1 MRLWNSYVNTLILS
15 SQYNPPRFIE
25 LLVLTL
31 AIAMLIIATLVP
43 EEPYLVVG
51 LSFVVGSSISIL
63 VQEAMSITDHTH
75 PA

>member
-1 MRLWNSYVNTLILS
+1 MQLWNFYVNTLILS

-25 LLVLTL
+25 LLILTL

-51 LSFVVGSSISIL
+51 LSFVVGSSISI
-63 VQEAMSITDHTH
+63 
-75 PA
+75 

>member
-1 MRLWNSYVNTLILS
+1 MRLWNFYVNTLILS
-15 SQYNPPRFIE
+15 SQYDPPRFME
-25 LLVLTL
+25 LLILTL
-31 AIAMLIIATLVP
+31 ATAMLIIATLVP